1 MSVVHATFDAWLT
14 FTVPI
19 DIADLNWYI
28 KWGKLHVELPDGSRQ
43 VYLPSET
50 PEDACDFSRPR
61 ECTVERIAPNEGGAK
76 IDKSPDL
83 MCSARRA
90 FLRQSLQGA

>member
-19 DIADLNWYI
+19 DIADRNWYI